1 MNERQYNDTNRGVM
15 FRNTFKQNEKQP
27 DLRGKL
33 NIEGKEYELVC
44 WVKMSQKGR
53 EFYSLS
59 VKEKPASDDSDIPW
73 SNK

>member
-33 NIEGKEYELVC
+33 NIEGKE
-44 WVKMSQKGR
+44 
-53 EFYSLS
+53 
-59 VKEKPASDDSDIPW
+59 
-73 SNK
+73 